1 MALVVKDR
9 VRETSLTSGTGAI
22 TLAGPVQAFQSFAAI
37 GNGNTTYYA
46 IVDAQTGDWEVGIG
60 VYTLATTSLSRDT
73 VLESSNGGALVNF
86 AGNVKDVFVTYP
98 AEKSVYTNLAD
109 IVAGYAIE
117 SPSLTA
123 TNGIIVSRG
132 TISQNVTVAAGDN
145 AGSFGPVTVAS
156 GVTVTVSSGSVWT
169 IT

>member
-9 VRETSLTSGTGAI
+9 VRETTLTSGTGAV
-22 TLAGPVQAFQSFAAI
+22 TLDGPVQAFQSFAAI

-46 IVDAQTGDWEVGIG
+46 IVDALTGDWEVGLG
-60 VYTLATTSLSRDT
+60 TYTLATTSLSRDT
-73 VLESSNGGALVNF
+73 VLASTNSGNLVNF
-86 AGNVKDVFVTYP
+86 AGNPKDVFVTYP
-98 AEKSVYTNLAD
+98 AEKSVHANAAD
-109 IVAGYAIE
+109 IVAGYTIE

-145 AGSFGPVTVAS
+145 AVSVGPLVVNA
-156 GVTVTVSSGSVWT
+156 TVTVDDGAWV
-169 IT
+169 II